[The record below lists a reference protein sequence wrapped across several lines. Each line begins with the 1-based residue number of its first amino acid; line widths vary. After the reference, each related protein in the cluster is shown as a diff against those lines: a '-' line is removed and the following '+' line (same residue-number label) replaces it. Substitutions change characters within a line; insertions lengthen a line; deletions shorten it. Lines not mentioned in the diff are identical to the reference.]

1 MANDD
6 TFKKLGGIVTGGET
20 KPSKYRGLMPP
31 WQPGQTGNPNGRPK
45 GSRHKLGEAFVAAL
59 HDDFQAN
66 GIEAI
71 EKVRTDKPADYL
83 RVIAQVVP
91 KELIVKDQ
99 SLEDMTEEELT
110 DTLAVIHAAMPAH
123 QAKKRKPKPP
133 QPEQIN

>member
-99 SLEDMTEEELT
+99 SLEDMTDDELV
-110 DTLAVIHAAMPAH
+110 DVIATIRTAWPQKPKA
-123 QAKKRKPKPP
+123 RKKPP